1 MKVIIYSIILS
12 ATAFIF
18 ANDKIVSLEKDKKN
32 IPKLDLRDG
41 VNLGFNIK
49 NIAPENLNSILIK
62 EQIDEI
68 KENAKNYKVTPV
80 TTDDIVVMET
90 SHGTLKLKLFP
101 EKAPNHCNNF
111 KRLANSGFYD
121 KTIFHRIIPGFMIQG
136 GDILSRD
143 ENPDNDGTGSPGW
156 TIDQEFND
164 IRHKRGIL
172 SMARSQDVNSAGSQ
186 FFICV
191 DQAYHLDLKYTAFG
205 EVIENDFVLDIIT
218 RLPSQSKQILRNST
232 LSIPD
237 IENSEQNWLPY
248 TYGGKQW
255 YIKIPKTKSKSQM
268 EMYVKS
274 NLKNK
279 HKTHVPVII
288 KKVRVVDFNVID
300 GNEND

>member
-1 MKVIIYSIILS
+1 MKVIKYSIILYVMV
-12 ATAFIF
+12 FIF
-18 ANDKIVSLEKDKKN
+18 ANDKIVNLEDRKN
-32 IPKLDLRDG
+32 QIPKLDLRDG
-41 VNLGFNIK
+41 VNLNFNKKGILS
-49 NIAPENLNSILIK
+49 ENPNSTLIK

-68 KENAKNYKVTPV
+68 KENAKNYKMSPV
-80 TTDDIVVMET
+80 TTDDIIVMET

-101 EKAPNHCNNF
+101 DKAPNHCNNF

-143 ENPDNDGTGSPGW
+143 QNPDNDGTGNPGW
-156 TIDQEFND
+156 TINEEFND

-218 RLPSQSKQILRNST
+218 KLPSQSKQILSNSK

-237 IENSEQNWLPY
+237 DGNSEENWLAY
-248 TYGGKQW
+248 TYGGKDW
-255 YIKIPKTKSKSQM
+255 YIKIPKTKTKSQM
-268 EMYVKS
+268 EIYVKS
-274 NLKNK
+274 NLKNT

-288 KKVRVVDFNVID
+288 KKVRVVDINIID
-300 GNEND
+300 DNQND

>member
-12 ATAFIF
+12 TTAFIF
-18 ANDKIVSLEKDKKN
+18 ANDKIVSPVKDKKN

-41 VNLGFNIK
+41 VDLSFNIE
-49 NIAPENLNSILIK
+49 NIAPENLNFILIK
-62 EQIDEI
+62 EEIDEI
-68 KENAKNYKVTPV
+68 KKNAKNYKVTPV
-80 TTDDIVVMET
+80 TADDIVVMET

-101 EKAPNHCNNF
+101 ERAPNHCNNF
-111 KRLANSGFYD
+111 KKLANSGFYD

-218 RLPSQSKQILRNST
+218 KLPSQTKQILNIST
-232 LSIPD
+232 LSIP
-237 IENSEQNWLPY
+237 EKSEHSWLPY
-248 TYGGKQW
+248 TYGGKEW
-255 YIKIPKTKSKSQM
+255 YIKIPKTKTKSEM
-268 EMYVKS
+268 EIYVKS

-279 HKTHVPVII
+279 HKTHVPVFI
-288 KKVRVVDFNVID
+288 KKVRVVDTDKID
-300 GNEND
+300 DKKND

>member
-1 MKVIIYSIILS
+1 MV
-12 ATAFIF
+12 FIF
-18 ANDKIVSLEKDKKN
+18 ANDKIEQLEDRKN
-32 IPKLDLRDG
+32 PIPKLDLRDG
-41 VNLGFNIK
+41 VNLNFNMDGIF
-49 NIAPENLNSILIK
+49 PENPNSTLIK

-68 KENAKNYKVTPV
+68 KENAKNYKMSPV
-80 TTDDIVVMET
+80 TTDDIIVMET

-101 EKAPNHCNNF
+101 DKAPNHCNNF

-143 ENPDNDGTGSPGW
+143 QNPDNDGTGNPGW
-156 TIDQEFND
+156 TINQEFND

-205 EVIENDFVLDIIT
+205 EVIENDVVLDIIT
-218 RLPSQSKQILRNST
+218 KLPSQPKQILSNSK

-237 IENSEQNWLPY
+237 AENSEENWLAY
-248 TYGGKQW
+248 TYGGKDW
-255 YIKIPKTKSKSQM
+255 YIKIPKTKTKSQM
-268 EMYVKS
+268 EIYVKS

-288 KKVRVVDFNVID
+288 KKVRVVDVNIID
-300 GNEND
+300 DNKND

>member
-12 ATAFIF
+12 VMAFIF
-18 ANDKIVSLEKDKKN
+18 ANDKIAILEENKKN

-41 VNLGFNIK
+41 VSLSFNIG
-49 NIAPENLNSILIK
+49 NIDPENLNSILIK
-62 EQIDEI
+62 EQIDKI

-80 TTDDIVVMET
+80 TTDDIVVMKT

-121 KTIFHRIIPGFMIQG
+121 KTTFHRIIPGFMIQG

-143 ENPDNDGTGSPGW
+143 ENPDNDGTGNPGW

-218 RLPSQSKQILRNST
+218 KLPSQTKQILNIST
-232 LSIPD
+232 LSIP
-237 IENSEQNWLPY
+237 EKSEHSWLPY
-248 TYGGKQW
+248 TYGGKEW
-255 YIKIPKTKSKSQM
+255 YIKIPKTKTKSQM

-279 HKTHVPVII
+279 HKTYVPVFI
-288 KKVRVVDFNVID
+288 KTVRVVDSNIID
-300 GNEND
+300 DNKND